1 MVEPMVR
8 KLVSRY
14 TLPITERVL
23 LGVEVAMP
31 RRELVVSQNKLSF
44 PDNVCV
50 PDQNAI

>member
-31 RRELVVSQNKLSF
+31 KRLLVASTVRKSAEPMALT
-44 PDNVCV
+44 PV
-50 PDQNAI
+50 